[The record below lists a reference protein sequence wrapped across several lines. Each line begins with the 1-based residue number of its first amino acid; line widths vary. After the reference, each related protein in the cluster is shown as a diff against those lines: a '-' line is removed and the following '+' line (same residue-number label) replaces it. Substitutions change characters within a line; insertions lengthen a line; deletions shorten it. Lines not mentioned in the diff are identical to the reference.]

1 VPRPR
6 ALPVEDSLLS
16 AAEACALVH
25 VSRSRW
31 DAYARRFK
39 ALIRGRRIVRANPGG
54 KGVVRYL
61 RSSVIE
67 HMHVELSFDRADTSI
82 DAVAVGVADEVV
94 ADGAHDDVGAA

>member
-6 ALPVEDSLLS
+6 PLPATDALLS

-31 DAYARRFK
+31 DAYALRFP
-39 ALIRGRRIVRANPGG
+39 ALVRGRRIVQANPGG

-61 RSSVIE
+61 RSALVE
-67 HMHVELSFDRADTSI
+67 HMHTELARERPSPPRPPRALRDQ
-82 DAVAVGVADEVV
+82 AVPA
-94 ADGAHDDVGAA
+94 